1 MDSQHK
7 AAGPIEFAA
16 PASRIMD
23 AKRRALAL
31 AEEGSYL
38 TNQPSQVTRWQHP
51 LQRSIQTK
59 LGKSSRY

>member
-23 AKRRALAL
+23 AKRRALIL
-31 AEEGSYL
+31 AEEGYYL
-38 TNQPSQVTRWQHP
+38 TSQPSQATRWQHP
-51 LQRSIQTK
+51 LQRSIQTNQ
-59 LGKSSRY
+59 GK